1 MQEGVPMVS
10 MNLSSRECDGRAVVA
25 LRGELDVVDA
35 ASVAAALTAV
45 AGRAPEMI
53 VDFAGPGVIESTGLA
68 APVLPREHGR
78 QAGGSLLLSPPRNPV
93 LQNVC
98 RPPLAAAS
106 SRPSP

>member
-45 AGRAPEMI
+45 AVRAPEMI
-53 VDFAGPGVIESTGLA
+53 VDPAGPGVIDSRRLA
-68 APVLPREHGR
+68 APALPPEQAMATRGR
-78 QAGGSLLLSPPRNPV
+78 PLPPPPH
-93 LQNVC
+93 
-98 RPPLAAAS
+98 RPAPPGLALT
-106 SRPSP
+106 P